1 MQNAMACNVRA
12 ISKIESLQYEE
23 AFNLLRTSMLSLT
36 GHLRKSIGI
45 PDIEDKFS
53 SSENGIILLSSG
65 SNPEIE
71 RFYSGAFLFSIP
83 GNRVTQR
90 QIDYCTAVCLFN
102 MALACQL
109 EFEVSTN
116 CRKRSVLSAQARV
129 LYLKAYELLQ
139 RYPIEPTDN
148 IILLLMAL
156 AANVMEIE
164 LELGSVDDI
173 MFWRG
178 ILEAAGLTSDPLLF
192 VGTSVHA
199 FFDSVYVPP
208 GDVVAAK
215 AA

>member
-1 MQNAMACNVRA
+1 MACNIKA
-12 ISKIESLQYEE
+12 ISKIESLQSEE
-23 AFNLLRTSMLSLT
+23 AFDLLRISMLSLT
-36 GHLRKSIGI
+36 GHLRKTIEIS
-45 PDIEDKFS
+45 DIEDKYPHVES
-53 SSENGIILLSSG
+53 GIILSHSG
-65 SNPEIE
+65 LNPDIE
-71 RFYSGAFLFSIP
+71 RFYSAAFLFSMP
-83 GNRVTQR
+83 GNRISQR

-109 EFEVSTN
+109 ELEVSAD
-116 CRKRSVLSAQARV
+116 CRKRSVLTAQARI

-164 LELGSVDDI
+164 LELGNVDDI
-173 MFWRG
+173 RFWKG
-178 ILEAAGLTSDPLLF
+178 ILEASGVASDPLLF
-192 VGTSVHA
+192 VGTSLHA

>member
-1 MQNAMACNVRA
+1 MACNARA
-12 ISKIESLQYEE
+12 ISKMESLQYEE
-23 AFNLLRTSMLSLT
+23 AFNLLRTSMLSMT
-36 GHLRKSIGI
+36 GPLRKTI
-45 PDIEDKFS
+45 DIITVEEYPSTEK
-53 SSENGIILLSSG
+53 GIILLSSG
-65 SNPEIE
+65 CNPEIE
-71 RFYSGAFLFSIP
+71 GFYSGAFLFSIP
-83 GNRVTQR
+83 GNRITQR
-90 QIDYCTAVCLFN
+90 QIDYCIAVCLFN

-109 EFEVSTN
+109 EFEVSTD

-139 RYPIEPTDN
+139 RYPIEPSDN

-173 MFWRG
+173 MFWRD
-178 ILEAAGLTSDPLLF
+178 ILEAAGVTSDPLLF
-192 VGTSVHA
+192 IGTSVHA
-199 FFDSVYVPP
+199 FFDSVYIPP

>member
-1 MQNAMACNVRA
+1 MACNVRA

-36 GHLRKSIGI
+36 GYLRKTIEIS
-45 PDIEDKFS
+45 DMEDKYPPTES
-53 SSENGIILLSSG
+53 RIILLPSG
-65 SNPEIE
+65 VNPDIE
-71 RFYSGAFLFSIP
+71 RFYSAAFLFSIP
-83 GNRVTQR
+83 GNRISQR

-109 EFEVSTN
+109 ELEASTD
-116 CRKRSVLSAQARV
+116 CRKRSALSAQARI

-173 MFWRG
+173 RFWKG
-178 ILEAAGLTSDPLLF
+178 ILEASGAASDPLLF

-199 FFDSVYVPP
+199 FFNSVYVSP